1 MNRMTEPVLEI
12 RNAVKYFSAPNG
24 KVLKAV
30 NNVSCQIAPQ
40 ECLAVIGESGC
51 GKSTLAKLVM
61 RIEPMNSGE
70 VFLEGRQVTGRKK
83 TEQRQ
88 IWREMQMIFQNA
100 SDVISPRM
108 KIGTFLMEPW
118 KNFRIA
124 DKAEAKEKIW
134 DMLKE
139 VYLDESCLQKYPH
152 QLSGGELQRVCIARA
167 FSMKPK
173 IMVCD
178 EITSALDVSV
188 QDGVMKLFRR
198 IQKET
203 GTACLFICHDLA
215 LVHDYSD
222 RVMVMYLGHVVE
234 MMKSSDLGI
243 HAVHPYTR
251 ALLRSMFFIGE
262 KGQKKK
268 IVSLPG
274 ESISPFDLPEGCC
287 FCTRCPRAA
296 EICRKAVPV
305 LKETE
310 KGHWIACHRI
320 CAD

>member
-1 MNRMTEPVLEI
+1 MNSEMKPVLEI
-12 RNAVKYFSAPNG
+12 KNAFKTFSLQNG
-24 KVLKAV
+24 KELKAV
-30 NNVSCQIAPQ
+30 NGVSCSIYPQ

-61 RIEPMNSGE
+61 GIEPMTSGE
-70 VFLEGRQVTGRKK
+70 VYLDGNKITDREK

-88 IWREMQMIFQNA
+88 VWKEMQMIFQNA
-100 SDVISPRM
+100 AEVVSPRM

-118 KNFRIA
+118 KNFALA
-124 DKAEAKEKIW
+124 DKKEAREKISE
-134 DMLKE
+134 MLKE
-139 VYLDESCLQKYPH
+139 VRLDESCLKKYPH
-152 QLSGGELQRVCIARA
+152 QLSGGELQRVCIARG

-173 IMVCD
+173 FMVCD

-234 MMKSSDLGI
+234 VMKSEELGT
-243 HAVHPYTR
+243 HALHPYTQ
-251 ALLRSMFFIGE
+251 ALLKAMFFVNGDR
-262 KGQKKK
+262 KKK
-268 IVSLPG
+268 KMKYLDG
-274 ESISPFDLPEGCC
+274 ETPSPVDLPKGCC
-287 FCTRCPRAA
+287 FCGRCPKATDVCREKSPELR
-296 EICRKAVPV
+296 EIVADHMV
-305 LKETE
+305 
-310 KGHWIACHRI
+310 ACH
-320 CAD
+320 AL